1 MAKLTT
7 AEFIEAIKELSVLDL
22 ILNYGNVLKIYV
34 YQSVFYYLIVW
45 NEQLRTKNDVCIRA
59 PPTDLNSKKSDRR
72 KGHGRQTAKK
82 KKR

>member
-1 MAKLTT
+1 MTVYVRKH
-7 AEFIEAIKELSVLDL
+7 ELYLIFKVCDKNL